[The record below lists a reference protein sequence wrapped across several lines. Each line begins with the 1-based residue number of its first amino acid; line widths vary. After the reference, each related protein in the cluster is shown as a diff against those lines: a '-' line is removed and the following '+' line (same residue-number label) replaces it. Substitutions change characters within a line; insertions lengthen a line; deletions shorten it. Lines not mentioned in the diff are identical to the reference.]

1 MAGTIQ
7 PNDTNMANTGTL
19 PFSSIPDLDP
29 PLTLKKPTAPRSPRI
44 DVEPLYSAVKGAI
57 SDADWT
63 TYKTSLTQFFLGNLN
78 QEELSFKL
86 GKILNTAAL
95 EHAHNTLIAAIYAN
109 IWRDAP
115 EPGIASWVSSTDK
128 PSSST
133 VKGQGDESEKRLKYE
148 VMQLSRR
155 ERKRLKTIPAAET
168 GVQDAIGGGAGT
180 GALGLVNELAEMR
193 RGKQPEIGPVGPTGG
208 YKTSTSILN
217 ILLLHVCSIDL
228 ETLDPRS
235 LGSVIL
241 TTRTDWDL
249 EIRKRYTAP
258 LFSETHEFP
267 TSLSISARLLP
278 TCYEFGLP
286 QGHTPE
292 CPDLMNLATETYIK
306 EALASFLGK
315 VAVNGVGYVRT
326 GAFKK
331 RVEREENAVE
341 RGEAVRDGKGELPV
355 ESEERRK
362 RKQLCMEDL
371 RLALQLGDGYLGQTP
386 ILAGNITNSTFLDV
400 PGIED
405 IYPLPQKQKKKERA
419 NGIVN
424 GIEQDKSGL
433 AKWLGD
439 GITVDFKDSVEGDKM
454 QVDGEDEMATWMG
467 GSVRDVG
474 ELDSALDDVLNLGD
488 L

>member
-29 PLTLKKPTAPRSPRI
+29 PLTLKKPMAPRTPRI

-57 SDADWT
+57 TDSDWT

-78 QEELSFKL
+78 QEELNFKL
-86 GKILNTAAL
+86 SKILNTAAL
-95 EHAHNTLIAAIYAN
+95 EHAHNTLVAGIYAN

-155 ERKRLKTIPAAET
+155 ERKRLKTIPAAEA
-168 GVQDAIGGGAGT
+168 GVQDALGGGAGIGAT
-180 GALGLVNELAEMR
+180 GPVNELVEMR
-193 RGKQPEIGPVGPTGG
+193 RGKQPETGPVGSAGG
-208 YKTSTSILN
+208 YKTN
-217 ILLLHVCSIDL
+217 
-228 ETLDPRS
+228 
-235 LGSVIL
+235 
-241 TTRTDWDL
+241 WDL

-267 TSLSISARLLP
+267 TSLSISTRLLP

-315 VAVNGVGYVRT
+315 VAVNGNGYVRT

-331 RVEREENAVE
+331 RVEREERAVE

-355 ESEERRK
+355 EAEERRK
-362 RKQLCMEDL
+362 RKHLCMEDL

-386 ILAGNITNSTFLDV
+386 ILAGNITNSTFLDA
-400 PGIED
+400 PGIEE
-405 IYPLPQKQKKKERA
+405 IYPSPQKKKER
-419 NGIVN
+419 NGIINRV
-424 GIEQDKSGL
+424 GQDKSGL
-433 AKWLGD
+433 AKWLGE
-439 GITVDFKDSVEGDKM
+439 GITVDFKDSADADKM
-454 QVDGEDEMATWMG
+454 QFDGNDDMTNWMG

-474 ELDSALDDVLNLGD
+474 DLDSALDDVLNLGD

>member
-7 PNDTNMANTGTL
+7 PNDTSMANNNTL

-29 PLTLKKPTAPRSPRI
+29 PLTLKKPTAPRTPRI

-63 TYKTSLTQFFLGNLN
+63 TYKTSLTQFLLGNLN

-86 GKILNTAAL
+86 SKILNTSAL
-95 EHAHNTLIAAIYAN
+95 EHSHNTLVAAIYAN

-155 ERKRLKTIPAAET
+155 ERKRLKTIPAAEANLA
-168 GVQDAIGGGAGT
+168 QDGMGGGAGV
-180 GALGLVNELAEMR
+180 GALGPVNELVEMR
-193 RGKQPEIGPVGPTGG
+193 RVKQPEIGPVGPAGG
-208 YKTSTSILN
+208 YKTN
-217 ILLLHVCSIDL
+217 
-228 ETLDPRS
+228 
-235 LGSVIL
+235 
-241 TTRTDWDL
+241 WDL
-249 EIRKRYTAP
+249 EIRKRYTSA

-267 TSLSISARLLP
+267 TATSISQRLLP

-306 EALASFLGK
+306 EALMSLLGK
-315 VAVNGVGYVRT
+315 VAINGTGYVRT
-326 GAFKK
+326 GTFKK
-331 RVEREENAVE
+331 RLEREERLAE
-341 RGEAVRDGKGELPV
+341 RGDLLRSGTGELPV
-355 ESEERRK
+355 EVEERRK
-362 RKQLCMEDL
+362 RKLLCMEDL
-371 RLALQLGDGYLGQTP
+371 RLALQLGDNYLGQTP
-386 ILAGNITNSTFLDV
+386 ILASHITNTTFLDV

-405 IYPLPQKQKKKERA
+405 IYPSPNYNNKTPLA
-419 NGIVN
+419 TATSGIA
-424 GIEQDKSGL
+424 QDKSGL

-439 GITVDFKDSVEGDKM
+439 GVTVEFKHEADTEKM
-454 QVDGEDEMATWMG
+454 QTDSDEEMNTWMG
-467 GSVRDVG
+467 GSVQDVG
-474 ELDSALDDVLNLGD
+474 ELDAALDDVLNLGD